1 MDANVAGIAVLADP
15 VRNQLYRFVCGQAE
29 PVSRDQAA
37 EALGIA
43 RHQAKFHLDRLAAE
57 GLLATDYVRVS
68 GRTGP
73 GAGRPAKRYRR
84 GTGEIAVTIP
94 PRDYELAGGIMADAI
109 AESARTGRPIRE
121 AVDAAAAAH
130 GRRIAAGA
138 GPSVR
143 AGEALAYAEDV
154 LSRHGYEPH
163 RTGDTLLLRNCPFH
177 GLAQRETEVV
187 CGMNHALLTAAA
199 DALAPEVLEARLEPG
214 EGRCCVTLSVRR
226 NR

>member
-1 MDANVAGIAVLADP
+1 MDASLAGIGVLADP
-15 VRNQLYRFVCGQAE
+15 VRYELYRFVCGQAE

-37 EALGIA
+37 QGLGIP

-57 GLLATDYVRVS
+57 GFLQTDYVRVS

-84 GTGEIAVTIP
+84 GTGELMVTIP
-94 PRDYELAGGIMADAI
+94 PRDYGLAGEVMADGI

-130 GRRIAAGA
+130 GRGIAAGV
-138 GPSVR
+138 GPAVDAS
-143 AGEALAYAEDV
+143 EALAYAEDV
-154 LSRHGYEPH
+154 LTRHGYEPQ
-163 RTGDTLLLRNCPFH
+163 RRGDTLTLTNCPFH
-177 GLAQRETEVV
+177 ALAQRETELV
-187 CGMNHALLTAAA
+187 CGMNHALLAAA
-199 DALAPEVLEARLEPG
+199 ANDVAPELLEVRLDPEKD
-214 EGRCCVTLSVRR
+214 RCCVTLSVRR

>member
-1 MDANVAGIAVLADP
+1 MDANVAGIGVLADP
-15 VRNQLYRFVCGQAE
+15 VRYQLYRFVCGQAE

-94 PRDYELAGGIMADAI
+94 PREYELAGGIMADAI
-109 AESARTGRPIRE
+109 AESERSGRPIRE
-121 AVDAAAAAH
+121 AVDVAAAAH
-130 GRRIAAGA
+130 GRSIAAGA
-138 GPSVR
+138 GPAVR
-143 AGEALAYAEDV
+143 AGEALAYAEHL
-154 LSRHGYEPH
+154 LSRHGYEPY

-187 CGMNHALLTAAA
+187 CGMNHALLAAAA
-199 DALAPEVLEARLEPG
+199 DTLAPDVLEARLEPG